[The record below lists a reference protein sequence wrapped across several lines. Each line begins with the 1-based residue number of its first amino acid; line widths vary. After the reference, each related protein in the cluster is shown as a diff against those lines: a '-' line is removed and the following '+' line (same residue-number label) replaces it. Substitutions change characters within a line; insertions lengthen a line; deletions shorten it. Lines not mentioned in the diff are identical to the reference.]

1 MAMIRKILTLGVA
14 TAAPLIVACSDAEPT
29 TALVSA
35 VDARASVKS
44 PTVEFT
50 IVDLG
55 TFGTGFAQAYGIN
68 ERGDVIGRYGVGLAQ
83 RSFRWTKR
91 DGKTDLGDVGG
102 AAFAVLKQNN
112 EGTLTGWISGP
123 SAPIAT
129 VWTPSGGFQVI
140 GDASVGGSQAWGVNE
155 PGQVV
160 GYRRPFGGATQ
171 SAFLWSKTEGMLEMP
186 PLAGPRSSAGD
197 INNLGQVVGTTTI
210 STACCAQRGFLWERD
225 AGMEILPTLGGN
237 TFPLALNQAGD
248 VVGHS
253 DVRQL
258 LPRERQSSGGVPG
271 ACPTH
276 AFLWRRGTG
285 IIDLGTLGGANSMA
299 WAVDKFGNAYGW
311 SENAAGNRRAF
322 RWSPQTGMIDLG
334 TLGGLSAATGG
345 VDNRGIVAGQ
355 ATDATGVSHAVLFV
369 PSR

>member
-44 PTVEFT
+44 PTVEYT
-50 IVDLG
+50 VMDLG
-55 TFGTGFAQAYGIN
+55 TFGSAQAQAFGIN
-68 ERGDVIGRYGVGLAQ
+68 ERGDVIGRYGVGFAQ
-83 RSFRWTKR
+83 RSFRWTR
-91 DGKTDLGDVGG
+91 QDGMEDLGEIDG
-102 AAFAVLKQNN
+102 AAFAVLRQNN
-112 EGTLTGWISGP
+112 EGTLTGWIPGP
-123 SAPIAT
+123 LAPIAA
-129 VWTPSGGFQVI
+129 VWTRSGGFEVI
-140 GDASVGGSQAWGVNE
+140 GDATTGSQAWGVNE

-160 GYRRPFGGATQ
+160 GFTRPIGGATQ
-171 SAFLWSKTEGMLEMP
+171 SGFLWSKTEGMVSIP
-186 PLAGPRSSAGD
+186 PLAGPRSGAGD
-197 INNLGQVVGTTTI
+197 INNSGQVIGSTSI

-237 TFPLALNQAGD
+237 TFPMAINQAGD
-248 VVGHS
+248 VVGHA

-276 AFLWRRGTG
+276 AFLWRRGAG
-285 IIDLGTLGGANSMA
+285 MIDLGTLGGTNSIA
-299 WAVDKFGNAYGW
+299 WAADKFGNAYGW

-322 RWSPQTGMIDLG
+322 KWSPQTGMIDLG

-355 ATDATGVSHAVLFV
+355 ATDAAGVSHAVLFV